1 MIIVLHGEN
10 TIESR
15 KVLVEKIKLFKE
27 KGEEVVK
34 FGGKKVDLTT
44 IKQACEARSFFGS
57 DRLVVI
63 ERFFTRPK
71 SRQKTGIENYIQSLP
86 PEINII
92 FWEEKKLTPSQ
103 LKKFPS
109 HAQIHHLKV
118 QPVLFRFLDSLRP
131 GNNKY
136 MLTLLLD
143 SNRVEAEEM
152 IFYML
157 CRQIRLLIMAKDANG
172 KSLTGMPF
180 WMKNKFINQ
189 SRYFSLEQLLEIH
202 RQLLKIDY
210 EQKTGRT
217 IMPLSFHLD
226 LLVATL

>member
-1 MIIVLHGEN
+1 MVIVLHGEN
-10 TIESR
+10 TVGSR
-15 KVLVEKIKLFKE
+15 KVLTEKIKTFKE
-27 KGEEVVK
+27 RSEEIIRLD
-34 FGGKKVDLTT
+34 GRKVDLTE
-44 IKQACEARSFFGS
+44 IKQNCEARSLFGS
-57 DRLVVI
+57 DRLIVI
-63 ERFFTRPK
+63 ENFFSRTK
-71 SRQKTGIENYIQSLP
+71 SSQKTEIENYFKNLN
-86 PEINII
+86 PETNII
-92 FWEEKKLTPSQ
+92 FWEDKQLTPSQ
-103 LKKFPS
+103 VKKLPD
-109 HAQIHHLKV
+109 QTKV
-118 QPVLFRFLDSLRP
+118 YLFKVEPIIFKFVDSLRP
-131 GNNKY
+131 GNSRL
-136 MLTLLLD
+136 MLTLLK
-143 SNRVEAEEM
+143 RCRQVESPEM